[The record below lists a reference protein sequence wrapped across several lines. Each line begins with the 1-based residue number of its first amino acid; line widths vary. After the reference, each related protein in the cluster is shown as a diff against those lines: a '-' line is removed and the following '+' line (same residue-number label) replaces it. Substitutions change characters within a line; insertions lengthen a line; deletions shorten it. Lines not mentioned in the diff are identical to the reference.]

1 MLIDRDTFL
10 PFDADLPEQ
19 NKGKVAC
26 IGSGPASLA
35 CAAGLRLKGYDVSIF
50 EALPKA
56 GGSLTYLVPE
66 YKLPQQSVDEQ
77 IELLKQSG
85 IKIFV
90 NTPFCTSFNAKKLE
104 KMGFQSVFL
113 GMGLWGEKKINIAGA
128 DLKGVYNS
136 SAFLAL
142 TKFKAL
148 NIHAEDRVVVCGSNQ
163 DAVFCSIVCAL
174 SNAKEVFLV
183 SKKPLKDFSAQ
194 QEDIYFAHSLGISFL
209 YGFEAKKFSGKD
221 GIVKT
226 FRAKTPDN
234 LSCIELNASK
244 IICAF
249 SRFFSKPNAGC
260 SLMLSKNKLIETQNF
275 HTAKKGY
282 FCAGSATSGE
292 RISLAESINDG
303 KKAAEQI
310 DLYMKKM

>member
-104 KMGFQSVFL
+104 KMGVKAYTGLNVSKQDAISSIEKL
-113 GMGLWGEKKINIAGA
+113 GEIQYWANELDLTGAAAYYMLNNKVDGIIA
-128 DLKGVYNS
+128 L
-136 SAFLAL
+136 SAFGCGPDSLMVDEIQYHASEKGLPMMHL
-142 TKFKAL
+142 TIDEHTGEAGFITRVEAFVDMLIRRKRKIL
-148 NIHAEDRVVVCGSNQ
+148 KDNNNIKRLPS
-163 DAVFCSIVCAL
+163 
-174 SNAKEVFLV
+174 
-183 SKKPLKDFSAQ
+183 SKKEKV
-194 QEDIYFAHSLGISFL
+194 
-209 YGFEAKKFSGKD
+209 
-221 GIVKT
+221 IVSEEVVKNLT
-226 FRAKTPDN
+226 FV
-234 LSCIELNASK
+234 
-244 IICAF
+244 
-249 SRFFSKPNAGC
+249 
-260 SLMLSKNKLIETQNF
+260 
-275 HTAKKGY
+275 
-282 FCAGSATSGE
+282 
-292 RISLAESINDG
+292 
-303 KKAAEQI
+303 
-310 DLYMKKM
+310 